1 MNVSVIG
8 QVADV
13 AGKILDAAKIRDER
27 NNTPEMQEN
36 AVAEQRQAL
45 RDRILA
51 AVEAGDIET
60 IRKLAAEV

>member
-45 RDRILA
+45 RDKIA
-51 AVEAGDIET
+51 AAIAAGDLEE
-60 IRKLAAEV
+60 IRKLAAEI